1 MFEISTLNERK
12 VYELFFEKVYKTT
25 FYILKNEELAKDATH
40 DTFIKVFKNL
50 GKINKHTSMNAW
62 ITTIATRTAIDIYN
76 KNKRQSA
83 YTFEEENYVLNSDE
97 FNYEKEELEN
107 YLANLPPEHKQVL
120 VLKYMDDLTEKE
132 IANLLSIK
140 LGTVKSRIFRAKQ
153 KIYEQYQTG
162 GEERIEE

>member
-1 MFEISTLNERK
+1 MFEISVLNEREI
-12 VYELFFEKVYKTT
+12 YEIFFEKVFKTT

-50 GKINKHTSMNAW
+50 GKINKPSSLNAW

-83 YTFEEENYVLNSDE
+83 YMFEEENYVLNSDDS
-97 FNYEKEELEN
+97 NYQKDELEN

-120 VLKYMDDLTEKE
+120 ILKYMDDLTEKE
-132 IANLLSIK
+132 IAKLLSIK

-153 KIYEQYQTG
+153 KIFEQYQTG
-162 GEERIEE
+162 GEGRSDE